1 MPERGLPERIEVVI
15 TREATAR
22 RWDQLQRSARQQV
35 RSFDRPPYVS
45 ASPADNPV
53 EQEILAAGVSYRCV
67 YHPAGFSVPGRPAA
81 VHTLIA
87 AGEQARVTENV
98 PVKMFIADDQLGLL
112 PLEVGGSAES
122 SLIIRASSM
131 LDALIALIELVWER
145 AIAIHADG
153 ELPVTGEGPSADE
166 AALLDRLDAGT
177 RFQAGMQAVRRG
189 WL

>member
-1 MPERGLPERIEVVI
+1 
-15 TREATAR
+15 
-22 RWDQLQRSARQQV
+22 
-35 RSFDRPPYVS
+35 
-45 ASPADNPV
+45 
-53 EQEILAAGVSYRCV
+53 
-67 YHPAGFSVPGRPAA
+67 

-131 LDALIALIELVWER
+131 LDTLIALFELVWER

-166 AALLDRLDAGT
+166 AALLSLLAAGLTDTAIAGHLGTT
-177 RFQAGMQAVRRG
+177 RAPCSAGYANCSTASTLAPGSRPGCRRCAAAGCSQATLTRQASGQRPAAAQLG
-189 WL
+189 PES